1 MYWGEAKAFVR
12 TIRGMPIEA
21 EKSFRSKYYSISVWF
36 NVSRLFYVIL
46 TVTFI
51 HTCIVTDKIL
61 YAVRETVLVHIVQSH
76 LGSSHGALRFFPI
89 QCPKNRQISAWTWQQ
104 SPWRRK
110 FPRNPGNTSH
120 PRYREISP
128 PGHFCSL
135 ILSEICLV
143 WGQCR
148 MSVLYLC
155 RWSGWSCCCPTPSPW
170 GWRPLLL
177 LATAGA
183 ATWSCGSLATA
194 SSRLVREYSALLNV
208 TFCSKDQLSWWITWH
223 GYICFLNYN
232 IQPQLF
238 PSVQCMV
245 YQCPVRSP
253 STFEKF
259 NRN

>member
-1 MYWGEAKAFVR
+1 MYPGF
-12 TIRGMPIEA
+12 TNIGG
-21 EKSFRSKYYSISVWF
+21 
-36 NVSRLFYVIL
+36 L
-46 TVTFI
+46 TFI

-89 QCPKNRQISAWTWQQ
+89 QCPKNRRVHGSK
-104 SPWRRK
+104 SPEGEN
-110 FPRNPGNTSH
+110 FPEI
-120 PRYREISP
+120 REIH
-128 PGHFCSL
+128 HFQGTGNFPLQGTCFL
-135 ILSEICLV
+135 IRTEIRLV

-148 MSVLYLC
+148 LSVLYLC

-208 TFCSKDQLSWWITWH
+208 TFCSKD
-223 GYICFLNYN
+223 
-232 IQPQLF
+232 
-238 PSVQCMV
+238 
-245 YQCPVRSP
+245 
-253 STFEKF
+253 
-259 NRN
+259 